1 MREDRTPGVVL
12 DPVSTHSEEAIP
24 TAAGV
29 LDPASPGTGEA
40 ISQAGELRSAR
51 VESLRALAALAV
63 MEGHIFGSA
72 HAYGA
77 TVYDTYF
84 HRLLLGGGFG
94 VYLFFV
100 LSGYLLYWPF
110 AREAFA
116 SHGPV
121 NLRRYAMNRALRIL
135 PLYYA
140 VLVILLIVQ
149 NHGGTFHLWWTH
161 AVFAES
167 YSNSTFLSV
176 DGVMWSLVTELHFY
190 IALPLIAYA
199 IARLARGSLRRGTIA
214 LLVLGVASFV
224 LRDLTFL
231 RHPQTSS
238 LLRYQ
243 LPSMFWYF
251 AFGMALAHLRLAW
264 ERRRPAW
271 VRGPL
276 ASSDAWL
283 LVAAVLWALVMHD
296 YGWELLGGTASFLMV
311 GACVLPLEKGYLVRA
326 LEWRVLAFIGVCS
339 YSLYLWH
346 LPIVGH
352 IWSAGWVHSFLALF
366 VVAAPASIAAAT
378 VSYLVIES
386 PFLRL
391 RRRWA
396 SSSAPTPEG
405 PLVSAP
411 VAAR

>member
-1 MREDRTPGVVL
+1 MRADGTGAVTV
-12 DPVSTHSEEAIP
+12 DPT
-24 TAAGV
+24 
-29 LDPASPGTGEA
+29 SPGSGEA

-51 VESLRALAALAV
+51 VESLRAVAALAV
-63 MEGHIFGSA
+63 MEGHIFGQA
-72 HAYGA
+72 HAYGPSIF
-77 TVYDTYF
+77 DTYW

-116 SHGPV
+116 ARGPIS
-121 NLRRYAMNRALRIL
+121 LRRYALNRALRIL

-140 VLVILLIVQ
+140 TLAILLVVQ
-149 NHGGTFHLWWTH
+149 NGGGTWHLWWTH
-161 AVFAES
+161 ALFAES
-167 YSNSTFLSV
+167 FSNSTLLPV

-190 IALPLIAYA
+190 IALPFIAYA
-199 IARLARGSLRRGTIA
+199 IACLARGSLARGTFA
-214 LLVLGVASFV
+214 LAVLGIASFV
-224 LRDLTFL
+224 LRYATFL
-231 RHPQTSS
+231 HHPQHSS

-243 LPSMFWYF
+243 LPSLLMYF
-251 AFGMALAHLRLAW
+251 VFGMLLAHLRLAW
-264 ERRRPAW
+264 ERRRPDW

-276 ASSDAWL
+276 ARSDVWML
-283 LVAAVLWALVMHD
+283 AAVPLWALVFHD
-296 YGWELLGGTASFLMV
+296 YGWEVLGGVASFLMV
-311 GACVLPLEKGYLVRA
+311 GACVLPLEKGFAVRG
-326 LEWRVLAFIGVCS
+326 LEWKVLAFIGVGS

-346 LPIVGH
+346 LPIVTH
-352 IWSAGWVHSFLALF
+352 IWEAGWVHSFPALL
-366 VVAAPASIAAAT
+366 VVAAPLAIGAAI

-396 SSSAPTPEG
+396 QSSAPTAQG
-405 PLVSAP
+405 PVVATP